1 MLILGSWLAMEDLN
15 NAASKGS
22 NGGELRPSLSAP
34 FAEDVVKLKQLLSEL
49 DPDTSALRR

>member
-1 MLILGSWLAMEDLN
+1 MEDLN
-15 NAASKGS
+15 NAASRGS

-34 FAEDVVKLKQLLSEL
+34 FAEDVVKLKQLLNEL